1 MAWKWSIRLSLSIA
15 FASLMA
21 VTVHAAGNRAS
32 GALNVY
38 FFDVE
43 GGQATLFVT
52 PSGESLLIDAG
63 WPDSG
68 RRIAQTARQAG
79 LSKIDYVL
87 VTHYHKDHVG
97 GVAQLLQEIPVGT
110 FIDHGENRET
120 ANAEVAGLWH
130 AYESVI
136 RDGHYKRI
144 VVRAGESLPLR
155 DLKTIVLSADGAL
168 IDRPLPGAG
177 AANAACAATGGRPA
191 DETENARSVG
201 TLLTFG
207 ALRILDLADLTWDRE
222 VPLMCPENKIGSVDV
237 YIVSHHGWVQSGSPA
252 LVEGI
257 RPRVAIMDNGAKKG
271 GSPSAWDII
280 HQAPGLQ
287 SLWQLHY
294 SQEGGAAHN
303 SPEALI
309 ANLNGPDAGGY
320 LRLTAWPDGRF
331 DIFNSRTRKTK
342 HYRPT

>member
-1 MAWKWSIRLSLSIA
+1 MSLAVWMAALVLVGVA
-15 FASLMA
+15 APLA
-21 VTVHAAGNRAS
+21 HAANHTPD

-38 FFDVE
+38 FIDVE

-52 PSGESLLIDAG
+52 PSGESLLIDTG
-63 WPDSG
+63 WPDSAK
-68 RRIAQTARQAG
+68 RIAQTARQAG

-87 VTHYHKDHVG
+87 ITHYHRDHVG

-110 FIDHGENRET
+110 FIDHGDNRET
-120 ANAEVAGLWH
+120 TNPEVEQLWH

-136 RDGHYKRI
+136 GDGQHKRI
-144 VVRAGESLPLR
+144 VVKAGESLPLR
-155 DLKTIVLSADGAL
+155 DLKTTILSADGAV

-177 AANAACAATGGRPA
+177 AANAACAATGTRPV

-201 TLLTFG
+201 TLFTFG
-207 ALRILDLADLTWDRE
+207 VLRILDLADLTWDRE

-271 GSPSAWDII
+271 CSPPAWDIL
-280 HQAPGLQ
+280 HQAPGLR

-303 SPEALI
+303 SPRALI
-309 ANLNGPDAGGY
+309 ANLSGPDAANY

-331 DIFNSRTRKTK
+331 EVFNSRTRKTK
-342 HYRPT
+342 RYRPT